1 MIMEERQTLKLSL
14 TDWITLARPPF
25 HTVGVLPFVLGAVL
39 AYRLENVFNLEVF
52 LLGLAAVILIMLSTY
67 QLGEFFDQQE
77 DRISRNASPSRFA
90 GGSGI
95 MPTGRV
101 SSAVPLW
108 SGVASFV
115 MACLLGLVIQFHY
128 RTGSYTLLIGAVGA
142 LAGFFYSTRPV
153 RLVARGVGE
162 ILIGFCYGWLPVAA
176 AFYIQTGYIHDVI
189 HWIAVPIGFS
199 IFNVILLNEFPDYE
213 ADRATGK
220 RNLLVRFGR
229 DTGRVVY
236 ALLAVLSGPA
246 VLLSVRAGVPV
257 QVLYPYLPVFL
268 LSLGLVVMAVRRLD
282 RDRRLLE
289 WMCGLNIGV
298 NLATTACYLFAY
310 L

>member
-1 MIMEERQTLKLSL
+1 
-14 TDWITLARPPF
+14 
-25 HTVGVLPFVLGAVL
+25 
-39 AYRLENVFNLEVF
+39 
-52 LLGLAAVILIMLSTY
+52 
-67 QLGEFFDQQE
+67 
-77 DRISRNASPSRFA
+77 
-90 GGSGI
+90 
-95 MPTGRV
+95 
-101 SSAVPLW
+101 
-108 SGVASFV
+108 
-115 MACLLGLVIQFHY
+115 
-128 RTGSYTLLIGAVGA
+128 
-142 LAGFFYSTRPV
+142 
-153 RLVARGVGE
+153 
-162 ILIGFCYGWLPVAA
+162 VAA

-229 DTGRVVY
+229 DTGRVIY

-268 LSLGLVVMAVRRLD
+268 LSLVLVVMAARRLD

-298 NLATTACYLFAY
+298 NLGTTACYLFAY